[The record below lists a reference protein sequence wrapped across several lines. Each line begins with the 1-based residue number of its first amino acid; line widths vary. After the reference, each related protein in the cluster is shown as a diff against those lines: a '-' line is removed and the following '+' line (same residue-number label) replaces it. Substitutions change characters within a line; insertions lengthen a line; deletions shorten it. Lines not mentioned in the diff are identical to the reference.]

1 MQMSLCDIVR
11 LDGYIQ
17 STYLAVYPSKIM
29 LLDGGCRPDVEM
41 VLDYIKTT
49 LQRPVTDLKVV
60 VVTHM
65 HPDHAGG
72 AHNFKEATG
81 CLIVSADKKRQW
93 YSGIGGRTMHLI
105 DMGLAHYV
113 ARRQGR
119 SFRCLYYSANLA
131 TDVTLKDGDCVPEF
145 NEWQV
150 LETPG
155 HTDRDISLFHVP
167 SRRVYTADLIIKL
180 RHKFVAPFP
189 IYDPKV
195 YIQSLQRIKELNP
208 SVVMM
213 AHGRELAIDESTFD
227 KLIALA
233 PKHPRTI
240 KDTIKHKLRWRQNT
254 GLNMFKRKRRNNMF
268 NEK

>member
-1 MQMSLCDIVR
+1 MSLCEIVR
-11 LDGYIQ
+11 LEGYIQ
-17 STYLAVYPSKIM
+17 STYLAVYPDKIM
-29 LLDGGCRPDVEM
+29 LLDGACRPDVPM

-72 AHNFKEATG
+72 AHKFREQTG
-81 CLIVSADKKRQW
+81 CLIVSADKDTQW
-93 YSGIGGRTMHLI
+93 YSRIAGRTMHLV
-105 DMGLAHYV
+105 DMNLAHYV

-119 SFRCLYYSANLA
+119 SPKNLYYPAH
-131 TDVTLKDGDCVPEF
+131 LKADITVGEGDCVPGF
-145 NEWQV
+145 DEWQV

-155 HTDRDISLFHVP
+155 HTDRDLSLFHLP
-167 SRRVYTADLIIKL
+167 SRQVYTADLIIKL

-189 IYDPKV
+189 VYDPKV
-195 YIQSLQRIKELNP
+195 YIQSLQKIKALKP

-213 AHGRELAIDESTFD
+213 AHGYELAIDDATFD
-227 KLIALA
+227 MLITQA

-240 KDTIKHKLRWRQNT
+240 KDTIKHKLLWRKNSDFT
-254 GLNMFKRKRRNNMF
+254 VFKKKRK
-268 NEK
+268 KK